1 MATIAAAATFD
12 HPQGHFEHAHH
23 HAFPAGHHEHHQQ
36 GKFVGT
42 IKSEQDIN
50 PDGSYRYAYETEDG
64 ISANEEGV
72 GGVHATGGAAWTSP
86 EGKQVQ
92 FSYTAD
98 ENGYKPV
105 GSDVPEIPHLIAR
118 ALEYIASHPKYEE
131 PTHYGKT
138 AKTHF

>member
-12 HPQGHFEHAHH
+12 YPQGHFGQ
-23 HAFPAGHHEHHQQ
+23 PQHHEYPTGHQQQQ
-36 GKFVGT
+36 GKFAGT

-50 PDGSYRYAYETEDG
+50 PDGTYRYAYETEDG

-72 GGVHATGGAAWTSP
+72 GGVHATGGASWTSP

-105 GSDVPEIPHLIAR
+105 GSDVPEIPVLIAR
-118 ALEYIASHPKYEE
+118 ALEYIATHPKYEE
-131 PTHYGKT
+131 PSHYGKT
-138 AKTHF
+138 AKTHV